1 MALRFANVFRL
12 GVKELYSLSVD
23 PILLVMIVYALSF
36 AVYAQ
41 ATGAKFE
48 VEHVGV
54 GFVDEDHS
62 ELSRRIEAALQEPL
76 FKPPVEISADEI
88 DPAMNSGRFVFVV
101 DVPPKFEYDALAGR
115 QPTVDVD
122 VDATALAQAGIGVGD
137 IQNIIEQ
144 ETLNYLQHS

>member
-1 MALRFANVFRL
+1 MAIRLDNVFRL

-54 GFVDEDHS
+54 GIVDEDRS
-62 ELSRRIEAALQEPL
+62 ELSRRSTALQQPL

-101 DVPPKFEYDALAGR
+101 EVPRNSSTTLWLAGNRRHKSISTRPRLPR
-115 QPTVDVD
+115 QASVS
-122 VDATALAQAGIGVGD
+122 GIFR
-137 IQNIIEQ
+137 
-144 ETLNYLQHS
+144 TSSSRRL